1 MQTNPDELFDE
12 VDCSDRVIA
21 PKTRTEIHK
30 NKLRHRAVHAIF
42 FDSGNR
48 ILLQKRSALKDSYP
62 LSYTTS
68 CSGHVD
74 SGETYE
80 DALIRETEEELG
92 VRLSL
97 GDFKYVGKLEA
108 CEETGWEFTK
118 VYVCRAEM
126 RFNPPSDEVASLDWV
141 GIKDF
146 EADFKAN
153 PRKYTPSFLK
163 VYEFFKSKCDVLD

>member
-1 MQTNPDELFDE
+1 MKKF
-12 VDCSDRVIA
+12 
-21 PKTRTEIHK
+21 
-30 NKLRHRAVHAIF
+30 
-42 FDSGNR
+42 R
-48 ILLQKRSALKDSYP
+48 ILL
-62 LSYTTS
+62 LSVFAVVLGLFLVA
-68 CSGHVD
+68 C
-74 SGETYE
+74 E
-80 DALIRETEEELG
+80 DAPVHQHTYALH
-92 VRLSL
+92 
-97 GDFKYVGKLEA
+97 EA
-108 CEETGWEFTK
+108 VEPTCEETGWEFTK